1 MKKFLSIAAVLAM
14 ITVTAISVSA
24 AEVTPQTEE
33 NASTSFSYEY
43 KFDPSYT
50 VTIPSQVTLTTEG
63 TPVEIK
69 AENVA
74 NLDGKKVSVT
84 IAGTDYFRNQMVLQ
98 GESDKAVKPVL
109 NNPSTPKGVK
119 YSGTMTYAVALTDAE

>member
-1 MKKFLSIAAVLAM
+1 MKKFLSIAAALAM

-74 NLDGKKVSVT
+74 NLDGKKGIGYYCRYGLFQKSD
-84 IAGTDYFRNQMVLQ
+84 GTSRR
-98 GESDKAVKPVL
+98 KR
-109 NNPSTPKGVK
+109 
-119 YSGTMTYAVALTDAE
+119 